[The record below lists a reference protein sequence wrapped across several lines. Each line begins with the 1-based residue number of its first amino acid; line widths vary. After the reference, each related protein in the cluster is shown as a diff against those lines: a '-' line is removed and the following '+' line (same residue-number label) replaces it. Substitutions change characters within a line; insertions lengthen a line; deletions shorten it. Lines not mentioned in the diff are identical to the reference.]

1 MSDLAPFVA
10 TILRDQVV
18 SDLQEENRI
27 LKERLRA
34 VQKVQIVSGTGRDGG
49 NGNNNNNNNNNEDD
63 DDEDKDEIIRF
74 AEGQLENGNFQN
86 SGRLFEIPL
95 NVQHQP
101 CPIEKLKNV
110 RICLGGFHNGY
121 MNRGFGAFF
130 GDHEDGTDT
139 SIVIHSCGGTE
150 ERRMWVS
157 FTVNNWPRERYLL
170 LVNAEIEAQLN
181 ELELMEFIIERLPE
195 LYPDA
200 TITFHDVS
208 LLSHG
213 NQDAIQ
219 NLPSS
224 LLARLTV
231 GLDAYNSV

>member
-34 VQKVQIVSGTGRDGG
+34 TQKVQIVSGTGHDEGYG
-49 NGNNNNNNNNNEDD
+49 NNNNEDD
-63 DDEDKDEIIRF
+63 GDGNKDEIIRF
-74 AEGQLENGNFQN
+74 AESQLENGNFKN
-86 SGRLFEIPL
+86 SGHLFMIPL

-121 MNRGFGAFF
+121 INKDFGAFF
-130 GDHEDGTDT
+130 GNNEDSTDT
-139 SIVIHSCGGTE
+139 SIVIHSCGGQN
-150 ERRMWVS
+150 ERRLWVS
-157 FTVNNWPRERYLL
+157 FTVNNWPRENYLE
-170 LVNAEIEAQLN
+170 LVNAESEGQLN
-181 ELELMEFIIERLPE
+181 EIQMMEFIVERLPE

-200 TITFHDVS
+200 TITFHDIT
-208 LLSHG
+208 LWSHG

-231 GLDAYNSV
+231 GMDAYNSI